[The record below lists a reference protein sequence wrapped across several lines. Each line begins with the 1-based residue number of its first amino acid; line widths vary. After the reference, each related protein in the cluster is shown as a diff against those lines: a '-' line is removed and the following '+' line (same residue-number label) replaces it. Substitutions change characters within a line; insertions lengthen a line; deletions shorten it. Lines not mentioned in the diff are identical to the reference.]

1 MRKISSLLLI
11 LSLISMIGLVSA
23 QDYEY
28 PSYVQ
33 GEYNGEVN
41 FEVDKNGGDADG
53 GLSVN
58 VCGET
63 ADAAETS
70 GGTGQGGVA
79 TVEYPAQISFNIP
92 EDAPCSVGNNEIE
105 LVRGSI
111 DGMTQETIG
120 TIDLEVNAQGM
131 DNHVGRNILVSMD
144 ITGDT
149 FKLKNFMLTN
159 DVWQVDGWSAGGV
172 ETGNIF
178 VQYFD
183 NDLIGNSHQYGQ
195 WELAPGQSPIMYNT
209 EAMTTFINSQEG
221 AGYSS
226 VQENA
231 WKVTDTWYSQEN
243 SFEYGDLE
251 SVWNINSQSPLHD
264 DGSWYLDGQVILGY
278 YPENYLNSGT
288 QEGPTNQFTQ
298 DDRLFF
304 VCREGADMP
313 VDTTEGIS
321 TSQVVNVDSDD
332 QSLYKCDQDA
342 GEWNPVEECND
353 GIDNDGDGT
362 IDGSNDYNAIGTNP
376 NCETSD
382 YESTVGSE
390 VCYPGEETPC
400 VPEFTCEDSPLAT
413 QHPNGTTYAYY
424 DTGDGCEFTKWS
436 EWEVTTTLNDGSL
449 AISNPDE
456 FSCSYSETSTNEDC
470 PPESQWSED
479 WENDGSMPVTEYGA
493 LPNHFRNLADAKNR
507 DLTTQ
512 GVSSQFVEQNNGW
525 VSQTQGLHTAE
536 RRYDIDQIGGQTGS
550 INEGNCGSGFISYSG
565 DDVEVDCE
573 SWEWWDS
580 RNLSDAELNYE
591 TSSDVTD
598 RKGSW
603 RPANAGTTS
612 GVRDETGDEDYVF
625 KGGWAGECGPD
636 GFWTVMDDDRAW
648 ACDSSTPVS
657 TSFGGGG
664 GGGGGGCCDE
674 GIEIPKFGTSAY
686 LPDTEKYTENDVEKR
701 EIGMIQFPYINQAGD
716 TPEYIPSDVYSY
728 RNLVGDVNGD
738 GDPDEITQLRAECWT
753 GGLSDKPDDI
763 DNSERAFHTTTSPRQ
778 DDVWGV
784 SQVVETGGLNGY
796 ACYWG
801 YETAERSE
809 IVLGDSEESVVHLHR
824 NQEPGTDY
832 YGFWEGVSTESEYG
846 LQESY
851 DKGELSQELN

>member
-1 MRKISSLLLI
+1 
-11 LSLISMIGLVSA
+11 MIGLVTG
-23 QDYEY
+23 QDGQIEIDVILDGHTVTQPNMVYSPRADTVIYTGDHIGVDLEWDTGNTLDRVDIY
-28 PSYVQ
+28 NCQ
-33 GEYNGEVN
+33 GEFVTSWTEEFGGASSPFEDQLEFREPYDSQCSLGRDTYTVEADFSATGMYGEEEFYLNTVPKRGIQSIQGDDYGRKMVINLRPTDGGPQLRAFQFTNDFEITQKSAFSGN
-41 FEVDKNGGDADG
+41 FNEVDIYAQKKGVILNPFNNDEQNSFKAKPGTIVSPTESVDPLLQNSCSGPVCDKVIKQDFTTDGAAGDAAVWSD
-53 GLSVN
+53 LSSIYPVHRNDDYRPIGEIAFAYHPKHANLPNVN
-58 VCGET
+58 
-63 ADAAETS
+63 
-70 GGTGQGGVA
+70 
-79 TVEYPAQISFNIP
+79 
-92 EDAPCSVGNNEIE
+92 
-105 LVRGSI
+105 
-111 DGMTQETIG
+111 
-120 TIDLEVNAQGM
+120 
-131 DNHVGRNILVSMD
+131 
-144 ITGDT
+144 
-149 FKLKNFMLTN
+149 
-159 DVWQVDGWSAGGV
+159 
-172 ETGNIF
+172 
-178 VQYFD
+178 
-183 NDLIGNSHQYGQ
+183 
-195 WELAPGQSPIMYNT
+195 
-209 EAMTTFINSQEG
+209 
-221 AGYSS
+221 
-226 VQENA
+226 
-231 WKVTDTWYSQEN
+231 
-243 SFEYGDLE
+243 
-251 SVWNINSQSPLHD
+251 
-264 DGSWYLDGQVILGY
+264 LDGDEYDPL
-278 YPENYLNSGT
+278 PN
-288 QEGPTNQFTQ
+288 
-298 DDRLFF
+298 FF
-304 VCREGADMP
+304 VCT
-313 VDTTEGIS
+313 DTNEM
-321 TSQVVNVDSDD
+321 VNSNGDNVPRVINLDKDYQD
-332 QSLYKCDQDA
+332 LYKCNTETN
-342 GEWNPVEECND
+342 EWEPTNECDD
-353 GIDNDGDGT
+353 GLDNDGDGN
-362 IDGSNDYNAIGTNP
+362 IDASNDFEGVPTDP
-376 NCETSD
+376 SCETSND
-382 YESTVGSE
+382 ESAVGSE

-436 EWEVTTTLNDGSL
+436 EWEVTTTLSDGSL

-832 YGFWEGVSTESEYG
+832 YGFWEGVSSESEYG